1 MLLCAKHGLPFG
13 AVAEAY
19 RAALDF
25 ACPDENGVLFP
36 ADAEFRKKY
45 ALPCPL
51 VGSSLGGMS
60 PSVKKGETSEID
72 ETGAPAPAG
81 EAGES
86 EAVRAALPSILTEV
100 SGLDRNDPVDSL
112 VYNGVRLQPL

>member
-25 ACPDENGVLFP
+25 ACPDENGALFP

-45 ALPCPL
+45 ALPYPPEGC
-51 VGSSLGGMS
+51 SHGGMF
-60 PSVKKGETSEID
+60 
-72 ETGAPAPAG
+72 
-81 EAGES
+81 
-86 EAVRAALPSILTEV
+86 PSILTEV

-112 VYNGVRLQPL
+112 VYSVVCGTES